1 MAAVNV
7 KKDTDEKEAKNSPA
21 ECHEPRKEHRGLNLE
36 TVKYKKEKAIDEKV
50 ATFKEKLAK
59 KKEDA
64 DWKSRLL
71 ESISLLPASIIG
83 MVVSILMKNAL
94 WNIIVLL
101 VLVIILILLYG
112 ATGKELDERISR
124 KKEKIVNY
132 EMIMYI
138 GQKKLEKRNSQ
149 DTKESII
156 YQVQQRREAWKSSWE
171 QLESLLTRQY
181 KIRKNICRSIWIVL
195 GLVAF
200 IWAKN
205 VPFKPDQ
212 TESTEQNS
220 TVANKDNADTDIFE
234 AEQNESEKIKK
245 AEINEIS
252 SVNTEKK
259 SVTVNDETE
268 EGFEY
273 LWNLY
278 MGDLETY
285 ELVNIEDALPVAKQF
300 CRRWINNNDIK
311 DTDQWAYTDMEVY
324 SLREFE
330 TVFLKEK
337 NLLEK
342 NNVNG
347 SILLEVGKSYSIS
360 VDEFLEAN
368 GDDNV
373 TERTVGIACLRGMDI
388 YMSVLRHKVTRK
400 SIKEECYKGV
410 ALLLREF
417 ADEVYEKQ
425 KYKEVDKRE
434 EEEYSAKEFVLYT
447 YSAVCYENAAEYG
460 NPSYKKEAEKMKIA
474 AEDNWKAFKKWVP

>member
-59 KKEDA
+59 KKEDTG
-64 DWKSRLL
+64 WESGLL
-71 ESISLLPASIIG
+71 EGVSLLPASIIG

-181 KIRKNICRSIWIVL
+181 KIKKVIRRSIM
-195 GLVAF
+195 VAF
-200 IWAKN
+200 VMVVFICAKG
-205 VPFKPDQ
+205 VISKSEGI
-212 TESTEQNS
+212 ESSEQNN
-220 TVANKDNADTDIFE
+220 TVADKDNADVFKV
-234 AEQNESEKIKK
+234 EQNESEKTKK
-245 AEINEIS
+245 TEIDETS
-252 SVNTEKK
+252 SVNTEKRTA
-259 SVTVNDETE
+259 SVDDETE
-268 EGFEY
+268 EAFEY

-278 MGDLETY
+278 LGELETY
-285 ELVNIEDALPVAKQF
+285 ELVSAEEALPAAKRF
-300 CRRWINNNDIK
+300 CKLWTSNTDVK

-337 NLLEK
+337 NLSEN

-360 VDEFLEAN
+360 VDKFLEAN
-368 GDDNV
+368 REDNI

-434 EEEYSAKEFVLYT
+434 EEKYSAKEFVLYT

>member
-36 TVKYKKEKAIDEKV
+36 TVKYKKEKALDEKV

-149 DTKESII
+149 DTEESII
-156 YQVQQRREAWKSSWE
+156 YQVQQKREAQKSSWK
-171 QLESLLTRQY
+171 QLKSLLIYQY
-181 KIRKNICRSIWIVL
+181 KIKKIIHRSIMVA
-195 GLVAF
+195 LVMIAF
-200 IWAKN
+200 IFVKDA
-205 VPFKPDQ
+205 PFKSNQ
-212 TESTEQNS
+212 TELTEQNN
-220 TVANKDNADTDIFE
+220 TVANKDNTDVFM
-234 AEQNESEKIKK
+234 AEENESEKTKK
-245 AEINEIS
+245 TEIDETS
-252 SVNTEKK
+252 SVNTEKRTA
-259 SVTVNDETE
+259 SVDDETE
-268 EGFEY
+268 EAFEY

-278 MGDLETY
+278 LGELETY
-285 ELVNIEDALPVAKQF
+285 ELVSAEEALPVAKRF
-300 CRRWINNNDIK
+300 CKLWTSNTDIK

-337 NLLEK
+337 NLSEN

-360 VDEFLEAN
+360 VDKFLEAN
-368 GDDNV
+368 REDNI

>member
-21 ECHEPRKEHRGLNLE
+21 ECYEPRREHRGLKLE
-36 TVKYKKEKAIDEKV
+36 TVKYKKEKALDEKV
-50 ATFKEKLAK
+50 DTFKEKLGK
-59 KKEDA
+59 KKEDT
-64 DWKSRLL
+64 DWKSILL
-71 ESISLLPASIIG
+71 EGASLLPASITGTI
-83 MVVSILMKNAL
+83 VSILMKNAL

-112 ATGKELDERISR
+112 ATGKKLDERISR

-181 KIRKNICRSIWIVL
+181 KIKKVIRRSIM
-195 GLVAF
+195 VAF
-200 IWAKN
+200 VMVVFICAKG
-205 VPFKPDQ
+205 VISKSEGI
-212 TESTEQNS
+212 ESSEQNN
-220 TVANKDNADTDIFE
+220 TVADKDNADVFKV
-234 AEQNESEKIKK
+234 EQNESEKTKK
-245 AEINEIS
+245 AEIDETS
-252 SVNTEKK
+252 SVNTEKRTA
-259 SVTVNDETE
+259 SVDDETE
-268 EGFEY
+268 EAFEY

-278 MGDLETY
+278 LGDLETY

-337 NLLEK
+337 NLSEK

-400 SIKEECYKGV
+400 SI
-410 ALLLREF
+410 
-417 ADEVYEKQ
+417 
-425 KYKEVDKRE
+425 
-434 EEEYSAKEFVLYT
+434 
-447 YSAVCYENAAEYG
+447 
-460 NPSYKKEAEKMKIA
+460 A

>member
-36 TVKYKKEKAIDEKV
+36 TVKYKKEKALDEKV

-83 MVVSILMKNAL
+83 MVVSILMKIAL

-149 DTKESII
+149 DTEESII
-156 YQVQQRREAWKSSWE
+156 YQVQQKREAQKSSWK
-171 QLESLLTRQY
+171 QLKSLLIYQY
-181 KIRKNICRSIWIVL
+181 KIKKIIHRSIMVALAMI
-195 GLVAF
+195 AF
-200 IWAKN
+200 IFVKDA
-205 VPFKPDQ
+205 PFKSNQ
-212 TESTEQNS
+212 TELTEQNN
-220 TVANKDNADTDIFE
+220 TVANKDNTDVFM
-234 AEQNESEKIKK
+234 AEENESEKTKK
-245 AEINEIS
+245 TEIDETS
-252 SVNTEKK
+252 SVNTEKRTA
-259 SVTVNDETE
+259 SVDDETE
-268 EGFEY
+268 EAFEY

-278 MGDLETY
+278 LGELETY
-285 ELVNIEDALPVAKQF
+285 ELVSAEEALPAAKRF
-300 CRRWINNNDIK
+300 CKLWTSNTDIK

-337 NLLEK
+337 NLSEN

-360 VDEFLEAN
+360 VDKFLEVN
-368 GDDNV
+368 RDDNI

-474 AEDNWKAFKKWVP
+474 AKDNWKAFKKWVP

>member
-21 ECHEPRKEHRGLNLE
+21 ECHEPRREHRGLKLE
-36 TVKYKKEKAIDEKV
+36 TVKYKKEKALDEKV
-50 ATFKEKLAK
+50 DTFKEKLGK
-59 KKEDA
+59 KKEDT
-64 DWKSRLL
+64 DWKSILL
-71 ESISLLPASIIG
+71 EGASLLPASITGTI
-83 MVVSILMKNAL
+83 VSILMKNAL

-112 ATGKELDERISR
+112 ATGKKLDERISR

-171 QLESLLTRQY
+171 QLESLLTCQY
-181 KIRKNICRSIWIVL
+181 KIKKVIRRSIM
-195 GLVAF
+195 VAF
-200 IWAKN
+200 VMVVFICAKG
-205 VPFKPDQ
+205 VISKSEGI
-212 TESTEQNS
+212 ESSEQNN
-220 TVANKDNADTDIFE
+220 TVADKDNADVFKV
-234 AEQNESEKIKK
+234 EQNESEKTKK
-245 AEINEIS
+245 AEIDETS
-252 SVNTEKK
+252 SVNTEKRTA
-259 SVTVNDETE
+259 SVDDETE
-268 EGFEY
+268 EAFEY

-278 MGDLETY
+278 LGDLETY

-337 NLLEK
+337 NLSEK

-425 KYKEVDKRE
+425 NIRKWASEKKRNVPQ
-434 EEEYSAKEFVLYT
+434 KNLYFIHIQLC
-447 YSAVCYENAAEYG
+447 AMKMQQNMVILHI
-460 NPSYKKEAEKMKIA
+460 KKKL
-474 AEDNWKAFKKWVP
+474 KK